1 MRYFALAVDYDG
13 TLATHGVV
21 DSDTLAALEQV
32 RHSGRRLLLVTGR
45 ELEDL
50 EKVFPHLELFDL
62 VVAENGALLY
72 RAESR
77 SEKVLAQRPPELFV
91 QELRRRGVTEL
102 SVGRV
107 IVATWEPY
115 ERIAV
120 EVIRDLGLEVQIIFN
135 KGAVMLL
142 PSGVNKATGLMAAL
156 AELQLSPHNVV
167 GVGDAENDHAFL
179 RLCECSVAVANAL
192 PIVKQHVD
200 FVTERTHGAGVT
212 QVIRQLVEDDLAEVR
227 LPRRQIVLGHDT
239 DGQIVNMAPYGPTL
253 LLAGSS
259 GGGKSTFATS
269 VLERLCEQNYQF
281 CIIDPEGDYQEL
293 PMAVVLGTSKQAPVF
308 EEMLKLLQ
316 DPRQNAVINLLG
328 VPLQDRPAFFN
339 RLLPELIQ
347 LRNAKGHPHWIIVD
361 EAHHLFPES
370 WSPPTPK
377 LLRELGTFMFITVHP
392 DGMAKPILQ
401 MVDTAVTTGKTPGED
416 LRDFAKS
423 VGDPAPPLPDGE
435 FASGE
440 AILWRRKGDDPLRF
454 RTIPPASERRRHVR
468 KYAVGTIAEEHHFF
482 FQGPQKK
489 LNLRAHNLMMFLQIA
504 DGVDDETWLHHL
516 RRGDYSAWFREGI
529 KDPDMAEEAAAI
541 ENDKRLSAKESRK
554 AIREKV
560 ENRYTAPA

>member
-1 MRYFALAVDYDG
+1 
-13 TLATHGVV
+13 
-21 DSDTLAALEQV
+21 
-32 RHSGRRLLLVTGR
+32 
-45 ELEDL
+45 
-50 EKVFPHLELFDL
+50 
-62 VVAENGALLY
+62 
-72 RAESR
+72 
-77 SEKVLAQRPPELFV
+77 
-91 QELRRRGVTEL
+91 
-102 SVGRV
+102 
-107 IVATWEPY
+107 
-115 ERIAV
+115 
-120 EVIRDLGLEVQIIFN
+120 
-135 KGAVMLL
+135 
-142 PSGVNKATGLMAAL
+142 
-156 AELQLSPHNVV
+156 
-167 GVGDAENDHAFL
+167 
-179 RLCECSVAVANAL
+179 
-192 PIVKQHVD
+192 
-200 FVTERTHGAGVT
+200 
-212 QVIRQLVEDDLAEVR
+212 
-227 LPRRQIVLGHDT
+227 
-239 DGQIVNMAPYGPTL
+239 
-253 LLAGSS
+253 
-259 GGGKSTFATS
+259 
-269 VLERLCEQNYQF
+269 
-281 CIIDPEGDYQEL
+281 
-293 PMAVVLGTSKQAPVF
+293 MAVVLGTSKQAPVF